1 MAGNKDVF
9 HNARAGAGDT
19 PVGDSAPLSDTPET
33 NSAEGS
39 SSTKLY
45 PIKLPSGDLMHPQTH
60 MILPENRSSAE
71 WQGIEG
77 ASELAERPIQLR
89 GSSGVDVTRGDEVIS
104 KRAVPPSRKG
114 YRDLQREGRTS
125 LRILADHVRGALAEH
140 GKNGSDE
147 VVGSLVTAGQHLNEA
162 NDHLQEANG
171 HLTSRN
177 DEQALQH
184 ISKGY
189 EHLLAAHG
197 ELTQPHMTQQ
207 AATMNLPVG
216 RDELQTNK
224 GIAAS
229 EIANKGFK
237 PLGKLSKKVQLGRT
251 AAGLIDLTQPDIA
264 MRITQL
270 RRAVGTASR
279 GNSGV
284 TNIQPDA
291 IEKLTRRRTP
301 RFRKADQAKREA
313 AGLPATENWEFGA
326 ENNPKTPETVPTI
339 SDPSKTSG
347 IVGVSPQ
354 IGVPGKT
361 TSESL
366 SESVDELEKPT
377 WKPGIK
383 AEDAPEK
390 DMVLSQE
397 EIANRAAG
405 EEKAA
410 AGREGREVED
420 RIKRVK
426 QKEFNKTV
434 IKQTTKVKDGTA
446 VRLIPTGEQARPVV
460 VSPDRPAS
468 KDSIVLDEQGRTLDE
483 KGQVRNEE
491 RTRRQAV
498 RKQITENLRAAAEK
512 ASPVKAPKGMK
523 AAPKKKPKSG
533 K

>member
-1 MAGNKDVF
+1 MAGNKDAF
-9 HNARAGAGDT
+9 HGAKDSAGGAPMSAPA
-19 PVGDSAPLSDTPET
+19 PVANTGAAAPLS
-33 NSAEGS
+33 
-39 SSTKLY
+39 
-45 PIKLPSGDLMHPQTH
+45 PIKLPSGDLMHPETH
-60 MILPENRSSAE
+60 TILPENRSSAE
-71 WQGIEG
+71 WQGLEG
-77 ASELAERPIQLR
+77 AGNLAERPIQMR
-89 GSSGVDVTRGDEVIS
+89 VAAAPDITRGDEFVAAN
-104 KRAVPPSRKG
+104 RPVAPARKG

-140 GKNGSDE
+140 GRTGSDE

-184 ISKGY
+184 INKGY
-189 EHLLAAHG
+189 DHLLAAHG

-264 MRITQL
+264 MRVTQL
-270 RRAVGTASR
+270 RRAVATASK

-291 IEKLTRRRTP
+291 VAKLTRRRTP
-301 RFRKADQAKREA
+301 RFRKADQATRVA
-313 AGLPATENWEFGA
+313 SGLPATENWEFGA
-326 ENNPKTPETVPTI
+326 ENNPKTPETVATI
-339 SDPSKTSG
+339 SDASKTSG

-361 TSESL
+361 PISALTEP
-366 SESVDELEKPT
+366 VKELDSPSWVRDT
-377 WKPGIK
+377 NV
-383 AEDAPEK
+383 PEK
-390 DMVLSQE
+390 DMILSPK
-397 EIANRAAG
+397 EIADRAAG
-405 EEKAA
+405 EERAA
-410 AGREGREVED
+410 AGREGREVEG
-420 RIKRVK
+420 RIKRIK
-426 QKEFNKTV
+426 QKEFDKTV
-434 IKQTTKVKDGTA
+434 IKQTTKTKNGTD